1 MPCNEWNEQ
10 WVAKLYDELDPEEDR
25 LLTRHLESC
34 EECRH
39 TLDELGQSR
48 ELLQASSPYVPASPK
63 VVVLRP
69 RGLRQ
74 PLWAFASGLAAAL
87 LVFAVGLGV
96 GYKALSA
103 APSDEIPQL
112 QARIV
117 SDAEARSALEAR
129 IDALEAQL
137 VQQASA
143 TPVETTPPEA
153 MQAMV
158 SRDQFEDGLRRLEE
172 RVNYDRVRDM
182 EFLMGEMTA
191 VEWRAGKWVDET
203 REAVQLAF
211 MQSDPRFNER

>member
-1 MPCNEWNEQ
+1 MPCNELNEQ

-25 LLTRHLESC
+25 RLARHLEGC
-34 EECRH
+34 EDCRRA
-39 TLDELGQSR
+39 LDELGQSR
-48 ELLQASSPYVPASPK
+48 ELLQASSPYVPASPH

-69 RGLRQ
+69 SGLRQ

-103 APSDEIPQL
+103 EPNAEVPQA
-112 QARIV
+112 QARIT

-129 IDALEAQL
+129 IGALEAQL
-137 VQQASA
+137 IQQASA
-143 TPVETTPPEA
+143 TPAETTPPEA
-153 MQAMV
+153 VQAMV
-158 SRDQFEDGLRRLEE
+158 SRDQFEDGLRQLEK
-172 RVNYDRVRDM
+172 RVNFERARDM
-182 EFLMGEMTA
+182 EFLLGEMTA

-211 MQSDPRFNER
+211 LQSDPRFNER

>member
-25 LLTRHLESC
+25 LLTRHLERC

-39 TLDELGQSR
+39 ALDELGQSR

-69 RGLRQ
+69 SGLRQ

-103 APSDEIPQL
+103 APSDEVPQL

-117 SDAEARSALEAR
+117 SDAEARLALEAR
-129 IDALEAQL
+129 IDALEVQL

-153 MQAMV
+153 LQAMV

>member
-10 WVAKLYDELDPEEDR
+10 WVAKLYAELDPEEDR

-39 TLDELGQSR
+39 ALDELSQSR

-69 RGLRQ
+69 SGLRQ
-74 PLWAFASGLAAAL
+74 PVWAFASGLAAAL

-96 GYKALSA
+96 GYNALSA
-103 APSDEIPQL
+103 APSDELPQL

-143 TPVETTPPEA
+143 TPVEMTPPET

-158 SRDQFEDGLRRLEE
+158 SQDQLDDGLRRLEE

-211 MQSDPRFNER
+211 LQSDPRFNER

>member
-25 LLTRHLESC
+25 RLARHLEGC
-34 EECRH
+34 EDCRRA
-39 TLDELGQSR
+39 LDELGQSR
-48 ELLQASSPYVPASPK
+48 ELLQASSPYVPASPH

-69 RGLRQ
+69 SGLRQ

-103 APSDEIPQL
+103 EPNAEVPQA
-112 QARIV
+112 QARIT

-129 IDALEAQL
+129 IGALEAQL
-137 VQQASA
+137 IQQASA
-143 TPVETTPPEA
+143 TPAETTPPEA
-153 MQAMV
+153 VQAMV
-158 SRDQFEDGLRRLEE
+158 SRDQFEDGLRQLEK
-172 RVNYDRVRDM
+172 RVNFERARDM
-182 EFLMGEMTA
+182 EFLLGEMTA

-211 MQSDPRFNER
+211 LQSDPRFNER

>member
-10 WVAKLYDELDPEEDR
+10 WVAKLYAELDPEEDR

-39 TLDELGQSR
+39 ALDELGQSR

-69 RGLRQ
+69 SGLRQ
-74 PLWAFASGLAAAL
+74 PVWAFASGLAAAL

-96 GYKALSA
+96 GYNALSA
-103 APSDEIPQL
+103 APNDELPQL

-158 SRDQFEDGLRRLEE
+158 SRDQLDDGLRRLEE

-211 MQSDPRFNER
+211 LQSDPRFNER

>member
-25 LLTRHLESC
+25 RLARHLEGC
-34 EECRH
+34 EDCRH
-39 TLDELGQSR
+39 ALDELGQSR
-48 ELLQASSPYVPASPK
+48 ELLQASSPNVPASPR

-69 RGLRQ
+69 SGLRQ

-103 APSDEIPQL
+103 EPNAEVPQL
-112 QARIV
+112 QARIA

-129 IDALEAQL
+129 IGALEVQL
-137 VQQASA
+137 IQQASA
-143 TPVETTPPEA
+143 TPAETTPPEA
-153 MQAMV
+153 VQAMV
-158 SRDQFEDGLRRLEE
+158 SRDQFEDGLRRLEQ
-172 RVNYDRVRDM
+172 RVNFERARDM
-182 EFLMGEMTA
+182 EFLLGEMTA

-211 MQSDPRFNER
+211 YQSDPRFNER

>member
-10 WVAKLYDELDPEEDR
+10 WVAKLYAELDPEEDR

-39 TLDELGQSR
+39 ALDELGQSR

-69 RGLRQ
+69 SGLRQ
-74 PLWAFASGLAAAL
+74 PVWAFASGLAAAL

-96 GYKALSA
+96 GYNALSA
-103 APSDEIPQL
+103 APSDELPQL

-158 SRDQFEDGLRRLEE
+158 SQDQLDDGLRRLEE

-211 MQSDPRFNER
+211 LQSDPRFNER